1 MTNCKC
7 GAKWSGHRI
16 EHCPSCHETFT
27 GTSAGDRH
35 RTGDHALSTGPDRR
49 RCLSAD
55 EMRERGMRQNE
66 RGQWGNG
73 GEMPRFWDAQATQE
87 RPGGADRTS
96 GTPEVSEARRST
108 LSDSEGAA

>member
-1 MTNCKC
+1 MTSCNC
-7 GAKWSGHRI
+7 GATWSGHRI

-35 RTGDHALSTGPDRR
+35 RVGDHALSKGPKRR
-49 RCLSAD
+49 RCLSVE
-55 EMRERGMRQNE
+55 EMSERGMTKNA

-73 GEMPRFWDAQATQE
+73 GEMPRFWDAQAAQE
-87 RPGGADRTS
+87 RPEGADRTS
-96 GTPEVSEARRST
+96 GALKGSEARRST